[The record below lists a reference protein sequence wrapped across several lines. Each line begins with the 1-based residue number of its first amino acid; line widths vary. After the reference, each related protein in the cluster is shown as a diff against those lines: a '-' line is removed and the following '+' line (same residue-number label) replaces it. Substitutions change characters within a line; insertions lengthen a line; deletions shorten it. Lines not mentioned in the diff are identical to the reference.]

1 MHMSLSLSLFAATNE
16 MISIEMLQ
24 YDFETIKLGTNG
36 FSSENKI
43 GQGGFGAVYKGKLP
57 SGQEI
62 AVKRL
67 AKDSQQGDVEFR
79 NEVLLVAKLRHR
91 NLVRLLGFCMQNYE
105 RLLIYEFVP
114 NASLDHFIFDSRL
127 LIIHRDLKASNIL
140 LDEKM
145 NSKIADFGT
154 ARMFEID
161 ETHCNTNRIVGT
173 YGYMAPEYAL
183 DKQFS
188 VKSDAWKNW
197 RAGTSINVVD
207 PKL

>member
-1 MHMSLSLSLFAATNE
+1 MAGSCQLNYEIVPIYAAILPPPIAPLPPPDVPFSSMPPTQTPGVVIGDNNNNNNNTERIVKIVVSSTVSVFIVIFLILILFLRKRKRKQQLKRTFQTSHQSTNE

-79 NEVLLVAKLRHR
+79 NEVLLVAKLHHR

-105 RLLIYEFVP
+105 RLPHL
-114 NASLDHFIFDSRL
+114 
-127 LIIHRDLKASNIL
+127 
-140 LDEKM
+140 
-145 NSKIADFGT
+145 
-154 ARMFEID
+154 
-161 ETHCNTNRIVGT
+161 
-173 YGYMAPEYAL
+173 
-183 DKQFS
+183 
-188 VKSDAWKNW
+188 
-197 RAGTSINVVD
+197 
-207 PKL
+207 